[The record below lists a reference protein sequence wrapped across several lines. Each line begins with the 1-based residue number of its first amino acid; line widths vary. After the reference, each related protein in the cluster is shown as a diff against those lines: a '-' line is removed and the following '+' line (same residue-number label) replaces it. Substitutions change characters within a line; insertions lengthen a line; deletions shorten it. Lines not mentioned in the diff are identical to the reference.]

1 MFKSFG
7 WPEALIILVVV
18 LIIFG
23 AGKLP
28 QIGGAIGKSIREFR
42 KAKEGVEGE
51 VKDEAKDK
59 TSAPKEI
66 TEGGNKAKQS

>member
-18 LIIFG
+18 LIVFG

-42 KAKEGVEGE
+42 KAKEGVDEEEG
-51 VKDEAKDK
+51 KTKDK

-66 TEGGNKAKQS
+66 AETGTKANQK